1 MAEKPSTHTKMI
13 EPSSPLY
20 LHPSDN
26 PGATITTCVFNGEN
40 YDMWEKAVKNALR
53 AKNKLGIIDG
63 TVNKPKGED
72 GNELNAWEACN
83 SMIISWMFNVIDKSL
98 HSSVA
103 YAQTAKDMWEDLKER
118 YAVGNAP
125 RVHQLR
131 SEIVNLKQEG
141 MTVAAYYAKIKG
153 MWDELNQYIEIPECT
168 CGAAQ
173 AIVKSREDEKAHQF
187 LMGLDDTTFGTVRS
201 SILALDPLPTLGK
214 IYAMVTQEERHRS
227 MARGADRAE
236 ITVFA
241 AKTEKPGGQT
251 NKSGSCTHC
260 GKTGHDV
267 ADCFQLKGY
276 PDWWPTRQMG
286 RGRGRGRGRN
296 SYAGRGATS
305 GRVHYANAV
314 AEADTQE
321 QGQCVGHD
329 VERSIIPGL
338 NDDNFQKLMA
348 LLRNGSSNAEK
359 LTGKNKIVEEWIL
372 DSGASM
378 HMTGRRDLFD
388 WLHKW
393 ETACVGLPDG
403 TKTVANEMG
412 YDRTSRNPIGVGK
425 LRNGVYYYKPL
436 QGEKVNAVKVEEKY
450 ELWHR
455 RLGHPSDRVLASIHS
470 LGNNVMK
477 GIEDYVCDSC
487 CRGKQ
492 ASSIQ
497 KVPSGKPYPIA
508 NYVTYTKFSVG
519 HRAFL
524 AAINI
529 EKEPRTYK
537 EAVTDNRWREAMAKE
552 IEALETNQ
560 TWKVVDLPPEKK
572 AIGCKWIYKIKYN
585 ADGSIERYKAR
596 LVAQGFTQI
605 EGIDYQETFSP
616 VAKMTSVRCFLAVAV
631 AKRWE
636 LHQMDVNNAF
646 LHGDLEEEASR
657 QWFAKLTTALKEY
670 GFQQSLAD
678 YSLFTYRRGNIVVN
692 LLVYVDDLIL
702 AGNDN
707 KVCEA
712 FKNFLDRKFGIKN
725 LGQLK
730 YILGIEV
737 ARGKDGLFL
746 SQRKYALNI
755 IKECGLLGAR
765 PVEFPMEE
773 NHKLALANGRLLN
786 DPGMYRRLVGRLIY
800 LTVTRPDLTYAV
812 HVLSQFMQSPREEHL
827 DAAYRVVRYLKK
839 GPGQGIVLKA
849 DNDLQLYCYSDSD
862 WASCPLTRRSIS
874 GCCVKLGTSPIS
886 WRCKKQG
893 TISRSSAEAEYRSM
907 AMAASELTWLK
918 SLLASLGVL
927 HDKPMKL
934 YCDNKAALHIAANP
948 VFHERTKHIE
958 IDCHFVREKV
968 QSGEIMTT
976 YLPSKLQVADM
987 FTKALGR
994 QQFLFLSSKLG
1005 IRDLHAP
1012 T

>member
-103 YAQTAKDMWEDLKER
+103 YAQTTKDMWEDLKER

-321 QGQCVGHD
+321 KGQCVGHD
-329 VERSIIPGL
+329 VECSIIPGL

-348 LLRNGSSNAEK
+348 LLRSGSSNAEK

-388 WLHKW
+388 WLRKW
-393 ETACVGLPDG
+393 ETACVELPDG
-403 TKTVANEMG
+403 TKTVANEMRYVKLSKDLCLKNVLYVPSLKCNLISIG
-412 YDRTSRNPIGVGK
+412 QLLKEKDYIVTFTDSFCVIQDRTSRNPIGVGK

-492 ASSIQ
+492 VRNSFQLSN
-497 KVPSGKPYPIA
+497 K
-508 NYVTYTKFSVG
+508 
-519 HRAFL
+519 RAFEIFNL
-524 AAINI
+524 IHVDI
-529 EKEPRTYK
+529 WGPYRTPTTSGAHYFL
-537 EAVTDNRWREAMAKE
+537 T
-552 IEALETNQ
+552 I
-560 TWKVVDLPPEKK
+560 VDDHSR
-572 AIGCKWIYKIKYN
+572 GVWIYLMKEKSETKDILQNFCFMTKTQFDKPVKCIRSDN
-585 ADGSIERYKAR
+585 GLEFCSGQMMSFYKR
-596 LVAQGFTQI
+596 
-605 EGIDYQETFSP
+605 EGILRESSLVNTPQQNGRVER
-616 VAKMTSVRCFLAVAV
+616 K
-631 AKRWE
+631 
-636 LHQMDVNNAF
+636 HQ
-646 LHGDLEEEASR
+646 H
-657 QWFAKLTTALKEY
+657 
-670 GFQQSLAD
+670 
-678 YSLFTYRRGNIVVN
+678 I
-692 LLVYVDDLIL
+692 
-702 AGNDN
+702 
-707 KVCEA
+707 
-712 FKNFLDRKFGIKN
+712 
-725 LGQLK
+725 
-730 YILGIEV
+730 
-737 ARGKDGLFL
+737 
-746 SQRKYALNI
+746 LNI
-755 IKECGLLGAR
+755 ARTLRFQACLPIDFWGECVLTA
-765 PVEFPMEE
+765 
-773 NHKLALANGRLLN
+773 A
-786 DPGMYRRLVGRLIY
+786 YLINRTPTPILDGKTPY
-800 LTVTRPDLTYAV
+800 EILFGEKPNY
-812 HVLSQFMQSPREEHL
+812 EHL
-827 DAAYRVVRYLKK
+827 RVFGSLCYAHKKSRSNDKFDA
-839 GPGQGIVLKA
+839 
-849 DNDLQLYCYSDSD
+849 
-862 WASCPLTRRSIS
+862 RSR
-874 GCCVKLGTSPIS
+874 CCV
-886 WRCKKQG
+886 
-893 TISRSSAEAEYRSM
+893 
-907 AMAASELTWLK
+907 
-918 SLLASLGVL
+918 
-927 HDKPMKL
+927 
-934 YCDNKAALHIAANP
+934 
-948 VFHERTKHIE
+948 
-958 IDCHFVREKV
+958 FV
-968 QSGEIMTT
+968 G
-976 YLPSKLQVADM
+976 YP
-987 FTKALGR
+987 
-994 QQFLFLSSKLG
+994 
-1005 IRDLHAP
+1005 
-1012 T
+1012 

>member
-1 MAEKPSTHTKMI
+1 MI

-296 SYAGRGATS
+296 SYVGRGATS

-338 NDDNFQKLMA
+338 NDDNFQ
-348 LLRNGSSNAEK
+348 NS
-359 LTGKNKIVEEWIL
+359 
-372 DSGASM
+372 
-378 HMTGRRDLFD
+378 
-388 WLHKW
+388 WLYS
-393 ETACVGLPDG
+393 
-403 TKTVANEMG
+403 EMEA
-412 YDRTSRNPIGVGK
+412 DRTSRNPIGVGK

-455 RLGHPSDRVLASIHS
+455 SKGDKEQKFQNN
-470 LGNNVMK
+470 GNIESY
-477 GIEDYVCDSC
+477 IEDDDVIVKKTCERESEKNIEREKGEENMKTGEDQSQGEMLG
-487 CRGKQ
+487 RGHRQHKEPRHLQ
-492 ASSIQ
+492 DYICYSARSLSTLCSKASSIQ

-572 AIGCKWIYKIKYN
+572 AIGCKWIYKINTTRMDQLSGTK
-585 ADGSIERYKAR
+585 R
-596 LVAQGFTQI
+596 
-605 EGIDYQETFSP
+605 
-616 VAKMTSVRCFLAVAV
+616 AV

-646 LHGDLEEEASR
+646 LHGDLEEEVYMKLPKGFKATRKNKVCKLQKSLYGLKQASR

-678 YSLFTYRRGNIVVN
+678 YSLFTYRRGNIVMN